1 MNRKTYVWA
10 ALAILGM
17 IAAFLLWPRT
27 DDALPGVTYRPVYV
41 NAGEM
46 LHLAQVLS
54 SDALEGRAAGTPG
67 NEAARGFIHKRF
79 EEIGLAPLPGFSGYM
94 HPFPVLPREPEG
106 APFEGVNLI
115 GFIPGSAPGEG
126 APIMV
131 ITAHYDHLG
140 IRGDEI
146 YNGADD
152 NASGS
157 AALIALAEHFANHR
171 PQHDMVIAALDA
183 EEIGL
188 LGARDL
194 VRMDGL
200 AHVRVALNINLDM
213 VSRSEAGELYA
224 AGTYHT
230 PLLAEI
236 IRDVAARA
244 PVTLL
249 MGHDRPEDGPD
260 DWTLQSDHGPFHL
273 TGIPFLYFGVED
285 HDGYHN
291 PTDTFEN
298 ITPDFF
304 VRAADTVIMAAI
316 AADAR
321 LSEIHAQ
328 RRTPELSPIQP
339 EGSPE

>member
-1 MNRKTYVWA
+1 MNRKTYAWA
-10 ALAILGM
+10 ALAVLTL
-17 IAAFLLWPRT
+17 IAAFLLWPRA
-27 DDALPGVTYRPVYV
+27 DDTLPGVTYRPVHV

-46 LHLAQVLS
+46 LHLTQVLS

-79 EEIGLAPLPGFSGYM
+79 EEIGLAPLPGFTGYM
-94 HPFPVLPREPEG
+94 HRFPILPRDGQGE
-106 APFEGVNLI
+106 AFEGVNLI
-115 GFIPGSAPGEG
+115 GFIPGSAPGNG
-126 APIMV
+126 GPMIVAV
-131 ITAHYDHLG
+131 AHYDHLG
-140 IRGDEI
+140 SRDGEI

-157 AALIALAEHFANHR
+157 AALVALAEHFANHR
-171 PQHDMVIAALDA
+171 PRHDMIIAALDA

-188 LGARDL
+188 LGARAFL
-194 VRMDGL
+194 RMDGVP
-200 AHVRVALNINLDM
+200 HERIALNINLDM

-236 IRDVAARA
+236 VRDIAARA

-273 TGIPFLYFGVED
+273 AGIPFLYFGVED
-285 HDGYHN
+285 HAGYHN

-304 VRAADTVIMAAI
+304 VRAADTVVMAAI
-316 AADAR
+316 AADQR
-321 LSEIHAQ
+321 LAEIHAL
-328 RRTPELSPIQP
+328 RRAPEPYPTQP
-339 EGSPE
+339 EGNAE

>member
-1 MNRKTYVWA
+1 MNRKTYIWA
-10 ALAILGM
+10 ALAVLTLV
-17 IAAFLLWPRT
+17 ATFLLWPR
-27 DDALPGVTYRPVYV
+27 DEDALPGVTYRPVYV

-79 EEIGLAPLPGFSGYM
+79 EEIGLAPLPGFSVYM
-94 HPFPVLPREPEG
+94 HRFPILPRETGDE
-106 APFEGVNLI
+106 PFEGVNLI
-115 GFIPGSAPGEG
+115 GFIPGRAPGEEG
-126 APIMV
+126 PV
-131 ITAHYDHLG
+131 IVVTAHYDHLG
-140 IRGDEI
+140 MRDGEI

-157 AALIALAEHFANHR
+157 AALVALAEYFANYR
-171 PQHDMVIAALDA
+171 PQHDMIIAALDA

-200 AHVRVALNINLDM
+200 AHERIALNINLDM
-213 VSRSEAGELYA
+213 VSRSEAGQLYA

-230 PLLAEI
+230 PLLADIVRE
-236 IRDVAARA
+236 VAARA

-273 TGIPFLYFGVED
+273 AGIPFLYFGVED

-304 VRAADTVIMAAI
+304 VRAADTIIMAAI

-321 LSEIHAQ
+321 LAEIHAL
-328 RRTPELSPIQP
+328 RRAPDLSPIQP
-339 EGSPE
+339 EGSTE